1 MVDNNM
7 LNTSFGAAG
16 MAGQMAGQFF
26 LSAFYCLLTVNC
38 PPPNGF
44 IGDRGYTYHLRFLP
58 GLDSAHPSLDFRCG
72 HGFSG
77 GDGGLT
83 QGAAVASA
91 AVRIHFCSGCSC
103 TSLLSN
109 SKRSS
114 LLAAMAL
121 SKSSSDTGDKEEVC
135 CVPGCG
141 NTGVVG
147 VGMILHR
154 NEDQPTNA
162 GHHRQVRCKQ
172 CHNAYTRI
180 NRLLKKDDELRDSMT
195 SLSLDNTSALKL
207 KASI

>member
-121 SKSSSDTGDKEEVC
+121 SKSSSDTGDQEEVC
-135 CVPGCG
+135 CVRSCG

-147 VGMILHR
+147 VDMVINR
-154 NEDQPTNA
+154 KEDPTKY
-162 GHHRQVRCKQ
+162 GHYRQVKCKH

-180 NRLLKKDDELRDSMT
+180 HTMLKKDEEVRDSMT
-195 SLSLDNTSALKL
+195 SLSRDDRSALTL

>member
-1 MVDNNM
+1 MVDNNV

-58 GLDSAHPSLDFRCG
+58 GLDSAHPPLDFRCG

-135 CVPGCG
+135 CVRSCG

-147 VGMILHR
+147 VDMVINR
-154 NEDQPTNA
+154 KEDPTKY
-162 GHHRQVRCKQ
+162 GHYRQVKCKP

-180 NRLLKKDDELRDSMT
+180 HTMLKKDEEVRDSMT
-195 SLSLDNTSALKL
+195 SLSRDDRSALTL